1 MHAMNKIIPASGAL
15 PVLFPAPEKL
25 FPWVFLWVI
34 PYHSLG
40 LSQNVTDWRGFLGS
54 PHQTCPRCHFYFFFL
69 IAIFKLS

>member
-40 LSQNVTDWRGFLGS
+40 LSQNVTDLERVS
-54 PHQTCPRCHFYFFFL
+54 
-69 IAIFKLS
+69 